1 MEQNGAVR
9 LGSWVEVQDGE
20 LREGWRIVPKHEADA
35 MRRLISEETP
45 LAQALL
51 EHRASERV
59 RVLGPQRRMVT
70 ILRVDG

>member
-35 MRRLISEETP
+35 MRRAEQSLMNNQRFSHP
-45 LAQALL
+45 FFWAAFSLL
-51 EHRASERV
+51 GDGMRAM
-59 RVLGPQRRMVT
+59 PHN
-70 ILRVDG
+70 